1 MGTAIVVA
9 ILVVI
14 CIYGVISYR
23 KKLTEG
29 CCGGGGDSVKKVKAS
44 DRDASHYP
52 YTVVIG
58 VEGMTCSKCQ
68 IRVENAFNTQEGM
81 WGEVDLSKHQVT
93 VHMKTKHEE
102 SMLKGLIEKAG
113 YMPLKA
119 EWK

>member
-1 MGTAIVVA
+1 MGTGIVVA
-9 ILVVI
+9 ILVII

-44 DRDASHYP
+44 DKDVSHYP

-58 VEGMTCSKCQ
+58 VEGMTCVKCQ
-68 IRVENAFNTQEGM
+68 TRVENAFNSQEGM
-81 WGEVDLSKHQVT
+81 LGKVDLEKKQIT
-93 VHMKTKHEE
+93 VHMKTKQDETY
-102 SMLKGLIEKAG
+102 LKSLIEKAG

>member
-1 MGTAIVVA
+1 MGTVIVVA
-9 ILVVI
+9 ILVII

-44 DRDASHYP
+44 DKNISHYP
-52 YTVVIG
+52 YTAVIG
-58 VEGMTCSKCQ
+58 VEGMTCAKCQ
-68 IRVENAFNTQEGM
+68 TRVENAFNAQDGM
-81 WGEVDLSKHQVT
+81 WGEVNLEKKQVT
-93 VHMKTKHEE
+93 VH
-102 SMLKGLIEKAG
+102 LKQKQDEQTLKALIEKAG

>member
-1 MGTAIVVA
+1 MGTVIVVA

-29 CCGGGGDSVKKVKAS
+29 CCGGGDSVKKVKAS

-93 VHMKTKHEE
+93 VHMKQKQEE
-102 SMLKGLIEKAG
+102 NTSRGLIEKAG
-113 YMPLKA
+113 YMPLKT